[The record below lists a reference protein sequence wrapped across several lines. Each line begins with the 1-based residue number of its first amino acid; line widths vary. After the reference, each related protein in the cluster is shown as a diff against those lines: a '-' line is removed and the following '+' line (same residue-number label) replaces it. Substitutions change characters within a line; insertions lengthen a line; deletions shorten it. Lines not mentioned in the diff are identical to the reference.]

1 MKVSQYICDFNENLK
16 QHDAQLR
23 LIVDGDNAERKR
35 DLDTCA
41 NHALKM
47 IASSFL
53 NLDGAKTLTITKI
66 NGSSTKVEVKAAS
79 PAGVTYKKN
88 PCPAGCG
95 RDFAPQGLRAHL
107 LKFHPD
113 FEPEES

>member
-16 QHDAQLR
+16 SHDAQLR
-23 LIVDGDNAERKR
+23 LIVDGDHPESKR
-35 DLDTCA
+35 DFDVCA
-41 NHALKM
+41 KHALSM

-53 NLDGAKTLTITKI
+53 NLDGAKTLHVSKI
-66 NGSSTKVEVKAAS
+66 NGSSTKVEVKAAA

-95 RDFAPQGLRAHL
+95 REFAPQGLRAHL
-107 LKFHPD
+107 VKFHPD
-113 FEPEES
+113 YTPPE